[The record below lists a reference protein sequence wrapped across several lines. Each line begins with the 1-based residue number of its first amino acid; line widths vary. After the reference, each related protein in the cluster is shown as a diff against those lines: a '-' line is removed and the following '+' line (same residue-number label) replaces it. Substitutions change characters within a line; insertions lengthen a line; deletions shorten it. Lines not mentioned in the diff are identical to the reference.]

1 MSPVYD
7 ERTFEE
13 NIVASMLANGW
24 EKGLNSDYR
33 PEFGLDTGQLFA
45 FIGATQMKEWNQLIA
60 RCGDD
65 QARAQR
71 TFVQTLAKRIHD
83 EGTLQI
89 LRKHIRV
96 EGLTFKLAYFKPS
109 LTAAEHA
116 FSNYD
121 KNRLSV
127 TRQLRY
133 AAKSGDVGKSL
144 DLALFVNGLPVATAE
159 IKNPLTGQNV
169 EHAKHQYA
177 HDRDPR
183 ELLFAERALV
193 HFAVDPD
200 LVFLTTRLAGK
211 DTWFLPFNT
220 GSEGPGNS
228 GGSGNPLPTADGSG
242 YRTAYLW
249 EQVWDVDNW
258 LDLLERFVHVTR
270 DKDEKGRTRENVI
283 FPRFHQWHAV
293 RSLVDHAARH
303 GAGHNYLVMHSAG
316 SGKSNT
322 IAWLAHRLSS
332 LHTPADPALMD
343 PAALAKGVEPDTP
356 VFDKTIIITDR
367 SVLDQQL
374 QDVVGGFSQVK
385 GLVRPIGGKGGS
397 KSAQLAEALSTSSER
412 IILVTLQ
419 TFPALLDYLRREPT
433 DIQGGRFAIVVD
445 EAHSS
450 QSGEAAKDVKKALRD
465 LGLDADDDEPDTPE
479 TAEEALHRSAAYR
492 GRSTNLS
499 YFAFTATP
507 KHKTLNLFGVLDPA
521 TGKYEPFHTYSMRQA
536 IEEGFIL
543 DPLRNYTTY
552 KSWYELLNGNPDD
565 QEVDADKASAQLA
578 RFVRLHPTTLAQHA
592 EIIIENFD
600 RITRPQMGGR
610 AKAMVVTSS
619 REAAVRMYKAIE
631 SYLKDSGAPDPGVLV
646 AFSGSLKLDGETEET
661 ESKINDFPERELPER
676 FAYTRAD
683 DPNAGRNGKREYRV
697 LIVAE
702 KYQTGFDQPLL
713 TTMFVEKSLK
723 GVAAVQ
729 TLSRLNRTH
738 RLKSQSDLFVLDF
751 VNDAEDIQA
760 SYKDYYEE
768 AVTGEADPDLLNT
781 LKNRLMTGADILV
794 EAELE
799 GFAAAFHEV
808 ENGPGTAD
816 GIQNHPELN
825 RFITPAAERF
835 AQLVDAENEKR
846 TVAEEFRAGLN
857 DYVTKYAFLSQ
868 VMRYPDPELERLY
881 LYGRF
886 LLRRLPARRDG
897 GVDIGKVELIDVDV
911 TKAGEHDL
919 SLTAEGTQEIP
930 GFSDGRGDLSDPK
943 MMFLSEVIEFFNKL
957 FGRPPTEADLS
968 MIQER
973 VLDAAAKPDLQQAAF
988 VNSEEAF
995 RHKFDPVM
1003 KETMINRYE
1012 SNVEI
1017 TEVYL
1022 GDQEVQNS
1030 MNSFMSRAAYRLIRQ
1045 RGTAV

>member
-7 ERTFEE
+7 ERTFED

-24 EKGLNSDYR
+24 VQGDNDSYR
-33 PEFGLDTGQLFA
+33 PEFGLDTAQLFT
-45 FIGATQMKEWNQLIA
+45 FLGATQAKEWNQLVT
-60 RCGDD
+60 RCGGS
-65 QARAQR
+65 QERAQK
-71 TFVQTLAKRIHD
+71 TFVHILAKRIHD

-89 LRKHIRV
+89 LRKHVRV

-109 LTAAEHA
+109 LTLAENA
-116 FSNYD
+116 LTDYR

-133 AAKSGDVGKSL
+133 AAKPGDAGKCL

-159 IKNPLTGQNV
+159 LKNPLTGQNV
-169 EHAKHQYA
+169 EHAKRQYA
-177 HDRDPR
+177 QDRDPR

-200 LVFLTTRLAGK
+200 LVFLTTRLAGE

-228 GGSGNPLPTADGSG
+228 GGAGNPLPTGEGSG

-249 EQVWDVDNW
+249 EKVWEVDNW
-258 LDLLERFVHVTR
+258 LDLLERFIHVTR
-270 DKDEKGRTRENVI
+270 DKDQRGRRRENVI

-293 RSLVDHAARH
+293 RELVDHAARH

-332 LHTPADPALMD
+332 LHTPSVSALMD
-343 PAALAKGVEPDTP
+343 PAAVAKGTKPNTS

-374 QDVVGGFSQVK
+374 QDIVGGFSQVK

-433 DIQGGRFAIVVD
+433 EIQGSKFAIVVD

-465 LGLDADDDEPDTPE
+465 LGLDVGDDDPDTPKS
-479 TAEEALHRSAAYR
+479 AEEALRKSATYR
-492 GRSTNLS
+492 GRSANLS

-507 KHKTLNLFGVLDPA
+507 KHKTLNLFGVFNQTTD
-521 TGKYEPFHTYSMRQA
+521 KYEPFHTYSMRQA

-552 KSWYELLNGNPDD
+552 KTWYELLNGNPDD
-565 QEVDADKASAQLA
+565 EEVDADKASSQLA
-578 RFVRLHPTTLAQHA
+578 RFVQLHDATLAQHA
-592 EIIIENFD
+592 EVIIENFNAV
-600 RITRPQMGGR
+600 TRPQMGGR

-619 REAAVRMYKAIE
+619 REAAVRMHEAIR
-631 SYLKDSGAPDPGVLV
+631 SYLADSGAPDPGVLV

-661 ESKINDFPERELPER
+661 EKDINGFSERELPEN

-683 DPNAGRNGKREYRV
+683 DPHAGRSGKKEYRI

-713 TTMFVEKSLK
+713 TTMFVQKSLK

-738 RLKSQSDLFVLDF
+738 RLKNQSDLFVLDF
-751 VNDAEDIQA
+751 VNDAEDIKG
-760 SYKDYYEE
+760 SYADYYED

-781 LKNRLMTGADILV
+781 LKNRLMNGAKVLI
-794 EAELE
+794 EQELE

-808 ENGPGTAD
+808 ESGSGAAD

-835 AQLVDAENEKR
+835 ARLVDGGDEAR
-846 TVAEEFRAGLN
+846 ATAEEFRSDLN
-857 DYVTKYAFLSQ
+857 DFVTKYAFLAQ

-886 LLRRLPARRDG
+886 LLRKLPIRRDG
-897 GVDIGKVELIDVDV
+897 GVDIGKVDLIDVNV
-911 TKAGEHDL
+911 FRTGEHDL
-919 SLTAEGTQEIP
+919 SLTGEGTQELP
-930 GFSDGRGDLSDPK
+930 GFADGSGRSFDSK
-943 MMFLSEVIEFFNKL
+943 MMLLSEVIEIFNQH
-957 FGRPPTEADLS
+957 FGRPPTEADLN
-968 MIQER
+968 MIHER

-995 RHKFDPVM
+995 RYKFDPAM
-1003 KETMINRYE
+1003 KETMMQRYE
-1012 SNVEI
+1012 SNVEF

-1030 MNSFMSRAAYRLIRQ
+1030 LNSFMSRAAYRLIRQ